1 MRLGRV
7 FGVIAA
13 MIGVYAS
20 AAAGMTWA
28 QYAIAGMVVWAAVWA
43 LFFVFVQRVSK

>member
-1 MRLGRV
+1 
-7 FGVIAA
+7 VIAA
-13 MIGVYAS
+13 VIGVYLS

-28 QYAIAGMVVWAAVWA
+28 QYAMAGMAVWAVAWA